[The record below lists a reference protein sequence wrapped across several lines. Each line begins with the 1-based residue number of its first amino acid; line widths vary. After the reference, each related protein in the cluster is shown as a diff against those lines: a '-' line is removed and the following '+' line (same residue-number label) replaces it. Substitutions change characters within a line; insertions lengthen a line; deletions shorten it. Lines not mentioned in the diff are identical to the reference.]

1 MINKLFNKSTIIY
14 AGILLLLSVLISLS
28 NYIRIPI
35 DNLKDGLAYL
45 VHAIVLISGVF
56 GFLYFL
62 SVNRIIFS
70 IFLGPALFLFM
81 ISAYLLYF
89 QNVILTSAILDV
101 SLNTEWKV
109 SREYLN
115 SRLVMGLLLL
125 IVPVILIYVYR
136 IRNKRIF
143 KQKKY
148 FHFAFAIL
156 LMMPVYLVNT
166 LRINTYFY
174 RAPLTIYSSVD
185 EYVKIKNV
193 RLEKK
198 SEIGLDAE
206 TEACDSLKVILIIG
220 ESVRND
226 HLTINGYSKNTTPG
240 LIQDGVIPLPKMRS
254 LYSYT
259 AASLPQLLTRSD
271 SLKDER
277 EYTERSFIS
286 VFNRCNYNT
295 YWIANQTP
303 DYTYYDLAKEA
314 NYYTNVSV
322 ENSAYSDKLW
332 TDQNILDE
340 LQRIRFHDDEKELIV
355 LHTIG
360 SHWYYQYRYP
370 AEFSKFKPTLKSR
383 SIYHNTPEEI
393 INSYDNTI
401 LFMDYFVSK
410 VIESYEDKTA
420 IVIFLSDH
428 GELLGEDGNWLHAI
442 DHDQL
447 YNSACFIWMSEKYKT
462 SYNYKYEALLH
473 NSNTNWTTSFLFHS
487 ILSAGE
493 IQTDIMYEDLN
504 VFSIPK

>member
-1 MINKLFNKSTIIY
+1 M
-14 AGILLLLSVLISLS
+14 
-28 NYIRIPI
+28 
-35 DNLKDGLAYL
+35 KDGVAFLA
-45 VHAIVLISGVF
+45 HAFILILGVF
-56 GFLYFL
+56 GFMYFL
-62 SVNRIIFS
+62 SINRIVFS
-70 IFLGPALFLFM
+70 LFLGPVLLLFL

-89 QNVILTSAILDV
+89 QNVLLTSAILDV

-115 SRLVMGLLLL
+115 TYMIVGLLILM
-125 IVPVILIYVYR
+125 VPVVFIYIYR
-136 IRNKRIF
+136 WKNKKIF
-143 KQKKY
+143 NQKK
-148 FHFAFAIL
+148 FIHFAFAIL
-156 LMMPVYLVNT
+156 LMIPVYLINNI
-166 LRINTYFY
+166 RINTYFY
-174 RAPLTIYSSVD
+174 RVPLNIYSSID

-198 SEIGLDAE
+198 SEIGLDVE

-226 HLTINGYSKNTTPG
+226 HLTINGYSKNTTPC
-240 LIQDGVIPLPKMRS
+240 LIQDNVIPLPRMRS

-259 AASLPQLLTRSD
+259 AASLPQLLTRAD
-271 SLKDER
+271 SINDKR

-286 VFNRCNYNT
+286 VFKRCNYNT

-340 LQRIRFHDDEKELIV
+340 LQRISFHDDQKELIV
-355 LHTIG
+355 LHSIG

-370 AEFSKFKPTLKSR
+370 ANFSKFKPTLKSR

-410 VIESYEDKTA
+410 VIKSYEDKTA

-462 SYNYKYEALLH
+462 SYKHKYEALLH
-473 NSNTNWTTSFLFHS
+473 NSNTNWTTAFLFHS
-487 ILSAGE
+487 ILSAG
-493 IQTDIMYEDLN
+493 DIKTEVINKDLDVFSDLN
-504 VFSIPK
+504 KGLEE